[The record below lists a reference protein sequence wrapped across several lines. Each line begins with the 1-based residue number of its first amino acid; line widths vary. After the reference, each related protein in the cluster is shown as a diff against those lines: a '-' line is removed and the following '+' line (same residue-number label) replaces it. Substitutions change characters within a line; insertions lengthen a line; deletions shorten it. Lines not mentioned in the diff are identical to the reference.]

1 MHKFVALAVSILF
14 ASIAAAE
21 DNAPIQMDTIECQ
34 HLMALGEEELS
45 FLLAWLDGYFNHMHG
60 TAKLSDASLSALGL
74 MVQNGCAAN
83 EPNARVLDILNERI
97 RQDALNQH
105 P

>member
-1 MHKFVALAVSILF
+1 MHKLLILSVSLLF
-14 ASIAAAE
+14 ASGVAAK

-34 HLMALGEEELS
+34 HIMTLGEEEFS

-60 TAKLSDASLSALGL
+60 TAKLSDASLSALGV
-74 MVQNGCAAN
+74 MVQKGCAAN
-83 EPNARVLDILNERI
+83 KPDRPVLEILNERI

>member
-1 MHKFVALAVSILF
+1 MHKFVALSVTLFF
-14 ASIAAAE
+14 ASVAAAE
-21 DNAPIQMDTIECQ
+21 DKAPIQMDTIECQ

-60 TAKLSDASLSALGL
+60 TAKLSDANLSALGV
-74 MVQNGCAAN
+74 MVQDGCAAN
-83 EPNARVLDILNERI
+83 EPNGRVLDILNERI
-97 RQDALNQH
+97 RQDALRQH